1 MKKLLS
7 FRKGLFF
14 SMVLVCGL
22 FLCNCNKDESIIDK
36 IIPDENT
43 SITTRASSFHWKCPN
58 PNCQFPLNG
67 GWQNFCS
74 VCGEP
79 YSEPHGVL
87 ILTLIDQIKYTVGFN
102 TTGPKDDNNFN
113 RIELPNRK
121 FPSYAPEPWY
131 ETPCAMKYYN
141 ELKNSS
147 SYRLTPDYA
156 EGIEFAWYRTV
167 RSLYPKYHSPSKV
180 ELEYDKFI
188 ISEGRNLKG
197 FKGQGIKDAS
207 KAAIKAFA
215 SCR

>member
-1 MKKLLS
+1 MALIS
-7 FRKGLFF
+7 
-14 SMVLVCGL
+14 GL
-22 FLCNCNKDESIIDK
+22 FLCNCSTNEQIDLTN
-36 IIPDENT
+36 PENG
-43 SITTRASSFHWKCPN
+43 IVGQTRSQFHWRCPR
-58 PNCQFPLNG
+58 CGMLNG
-67 GWQNFCS
+67 GWRNYCS
-74 VCGEP
+74 DPLCDGE
-79 YSEPHGVL
+79 YSVPHGVL
-87 ILTLIDQIKYTVGFN
+87 ILTILDIIKTNIEFS
-102 TTGPKDDNNFN
+102 TGGGDEYHNPDI
-113 RIELPNRK
+113 IELPNRK

-131 ETPCAMKYYN
+131 ETSCAMKYYN

-156 EGIEFAWYRTV
+156 EGVEFAWYRTV

-197 FKGQGIKDAS
+197 FKGQGIQDAS